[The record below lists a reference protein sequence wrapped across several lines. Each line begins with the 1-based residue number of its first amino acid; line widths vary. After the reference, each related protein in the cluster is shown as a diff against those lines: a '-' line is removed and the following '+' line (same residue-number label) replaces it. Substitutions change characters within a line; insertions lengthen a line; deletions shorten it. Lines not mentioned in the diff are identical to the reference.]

1 MDDRGERMRNLEKE
15 EACDGMWSGVREE
28 ERGVDAVDAVRK
40 KKKRE
45 K

>member
-15 EACDGMWSGVREE
+15 EACDGMWSGEREE
-28 ERGVDAVDAVRK
+28 ERGVDAVK